1 MLKQIIENLK
11 ELNVNPYDI
20 EMIYEIDNTDLQDGE
35 LLSDQE
41 YQVLT
46 SYSETE
52 LKETIF
58 KVYYNSQAPVLPEHI
73 QELIR
78 QAKTETNY
86 AGWALTTD
94 WLEGV
99 NDFSFDKEMYEYTYK
114 KGNANKAYGYM
125 LSLEIN
131 N

>member
-1 MLKQIIENLK
+1 MLKQIVENLK

-20 EMIYEIDNTDLQDGE
+20 EMIYKMDNTDSQDGE

-41 YQVLT
+41 YQELI
-46 SYSETE
+46 SHPEQE

-58 KVYYNSQAPVLPEHI
+58 EVYYNSETPELPENI
-73 QELIR
+73 KELIH
-78 QAKTETNY
+78 QAKTETSY
-86 AGWALTTD
+86 ADWALILD
-94 WLEGV
+94 WLEGA
-99 NDFSFDKEMYEYTYK
+99 NDFSFDKEMYEYTYVNSK
-114 KGNANKAYGYM
+114 ANKAYGYM